1 MEDIP
6 QPSAGTYDISD
17 IVEVHVG
24 RDDPDA
30 RYDGTVC
37 EVVDVFD
44 DDLDVHTGRSMDSSS
59 YRLRDVETGDMLP
72 VSFRHRDL
80 IPTEHDD

>member
-1 MEDIP
+1 MTDIP
-6 QPSAGTYDISD
+6 QPAPGTYDVGD
-17 IVEVHVG
+17 VVEIHIA

-30 RYDGTVC
+30 RFDGTVC

-44 DDLDVHTGRSMDSSS
+44 DDLDVHTGRSMDATS
-59 YRLRDVETGDMLP
+59 YRLRDVDADEVLP

-80 IPTEHDD
+80 VPVEQNK